1 MKRHKITKGL
11 TILFFTVSILD
22 IIGVAINSSLLQVIF
37 KPMIMLSL
45 MVLYYYSVEK
55 KNNWFLLALAFS
67 FLGDVLLMDKN
78 NLFLYGIAAF
88 LMAQVIYIKLIVG
101 QLNKSGVQQKI
112 LAIIPFAIF
121 IIVLLGVLKDN
132 LGEFLIPV
140 IIYGLTISI
149 FGIVSLLN
157 YLSDRSKIALI
168 LLVGAVLFILS
179 DSMIALFKFHDPKA
193 IYPIATMITYVLA
206 QYLIYQFMTA
216 QNDNLT
222 NDKPSDIMLKS

>member
-1 MKRHKITKGL
+1 MKRNNITKGL

-45 MVLYYYSVEK
+45 MALYYYSVEK
-55 KNNWFLLALAFS
+55 KNNCFLLALAFS

-101 QLNKSGVQQKI
+101 QLNKSSVQQKI

-132 LGEFLIPV
+132 LNEFLIPV

-179 DSMIALFKFHDPKA
+179 DSMIALYKFHDPKA

-216 QNDNLT
+216 QNDDLT

>member
-1 MKRHKITKGL
+1 MKRNNITKGL

-45 MVLYYYSVEK
+45 MALYYYSVEK

-101 QLNKSGVQQKI
+101 QLNKSSVQQKI

-132 LGEFLIPV
+132 LNEFLIPV

-216 QNDNLT
+216 QNDDLT

>member
-1 MKRHKITKGL
+1 MKRNNITKGL

-45 MVLYYYSVEK
+45 MALYYYSVEK

-101 QLNKSGVQQKI
+101 QLNKSSLQQKI

-132 LGEFLIPV
+132 LNEFLIPV

-216 QNDNLT
+216 QNDDLT